1 MASRNVGC
9 FLRLESS
16 PIFDEASELEK
27 SPWEMKKREFTIKVK
42 SLSKLGLCIPWEV
55 SLKSEKKYQTKK
67 LKYC

>member
-27 SPWEMKKREFTIKVK
+27 SPWEMKKREFTIKVPFFV
-42 SLSKLGLCIPWEV
+42 LGLCIPWEV

>member
-27 SPWEMKKREFTIKVK
+27 SPWEMKKREFTIKVAFFV
-42 SLSKLGLCIPWEV
+42 LGLCIPWEV
-55 SLKSEKKYQTKK
+55 SSKSEKKYQTKK